1 MDRAYSESDD
11 FKPPSRE
18 AVNFAVVVMY
28 SRGKIKG
35 RWDEQSCA
43 TIWEYCRTLVEMRVP
58 CPGDAR
64 EVLSRIIEK
73 LFTIF
78 ERREHMDD
86 PALYISRMIT
96 TVRIDHYRSKQALT
110 NAIERAKHELVT
122 HVHGEHYGSTI
133 ATTATFNEIYTELKR
148 LTQTGLVN
156 ARDRKIFDLYFI
168 DGCTLREIESHV
180 HLKKS
185 VIRDRLTMVVERL
198 QKCIKRGGD
207 V

>member
-1 MDRAYSESDD
+1 MDWAYTESDD

-28 SRGKIKG
+28 SRGKIRG
-35 RWDEQSCA
+35 RWDEQACA
-43 TIWEYCRTLVEMRVP
+43 TIWEYCKTLVNRRVS

-64 EVLSRIIEK
+64 EVVSRTIEK

-78 ERREHMDD
+78 ENREHMDD
-86 PALYISRMIT
+86 PALYIGRMIT
-96 TVRIDHYRSKQALT
+96 TVSIDYYRSKKALAK
-110 NAIERAKHELVT
+110 AIERAKHELVT
-122 HVHGEHYGSTI
+122 HVNGEHYESTA
-133 ATTATFNEIYTELKR
+133 ATTATFNEIYSELER
-148 LTQTGLVN
+148 LTQIGLVN
-156 ARDRKIFDLYFI
+156 PRDRKIFDLYFI

-180 HLKKS
+180 QLKKS
-185 VIRDRLTMVVERL
+185 VIRDRLAIVVERL